1 MINTDTATLP
11 TEKISLKKCWIFDS
25 NLSHEY
31 TTYSSLVST
40 FFFLFLSHIWHSY
53 LFCWVKNS
61 CITNSFVS
69 KIEKSFKSIVLKKE
83 KKQALYS
90 PIPIFTTGVP
100 NNDQKKYEIKRTIT
114 NRFYFYCPI
123 QIIKTYIQK
132 IALDVV
138 YEFKRSYS
146 VQISKLHSHI
156 NTLLRFQFY

>member
-1 MINTDTATLP
+1 MNILILVQFQLFFYFYL
-11 TEKISLKKCWIFDS
+11 ISDI
-25 NLSHEY
+25 H
-31 TTYSSLVST
+31 T
-40 FFFLFLSHIWHSY
+40 
-53 LFCWVKNS
+53 CWVKNS

-69 KIEKSFKSIVLKKE
+69 KIEHSFKSIVLKKE

-90 PIPIFTTGVP
+90 PAIPIFTTGVP

-114 NRFYFYCPI
+114 NRFYLYCPI

-146 VQISKLHSHI
+146 VQISKYIAFSYQYSFAFSI
-156 NTLLRFQFY
+156 LLA

>member
-31 TTYSSLVST
+31 TYSSLVST
-40 FFFLFLSHIWHSY
+40 FFISISY
-53 LFCWVKNS
+53 LTFILILLGKKFLHYKFFC
-61 CITNSFVS
+61 
-69 KIEKSFKSIVLKKE
+69 IENWAQLQEYCFEERK

-90 PIPIFTTGVP
+90 PAIPIFTTGVP

-146 VQISKLHSHI
+146 LHRVLHISK
-156 NTLLRFQFY
+156 

>member
-1 MINTDTATLP
+1 MCLAPIETGLIYNDFGFNF
-11 TEKISLKKCWIFDS
+11 ISILYLTFILILVGKKFLHYKFFCIENWAQ
-25 NLSHEY
+25 LQEY
-31 TTYSSLVST
+31 C
-40 FFFLFLSHIWHSY
+40 FEER
-53 LFCWVKNS
+53 K
-61 CITNSFVS
+61 
-69 KIEKSFKSIVLKKE
+69 

-132 IALDVV
+132 IALNVV

-146 VQISKLHSHI
+146 KVLISIVTDSYAFSI
-156 NTLLRFQFY
+156 LLA